1 MNLAIDKN
9 QLLKTYEAMK
19 QEIQYSSSTR
29 YISTL
34 EEAQEHIILRE
45 AQLKS
50 VIEISE
56 KILKRFDSWLNSKD
70 LISRGDLSTI
80 DLKIKLQDLQT
91 QFVSA
96 EESLKA
102 SRSEVKTLKL
112 EIDKLEKNQGSNN
125 LFTVELYQS
134 EIEDLKRDYDEK
146 ISILEGIFLDR

>member
-1 MNLAIDKN
+1 M
-9 QLLKTYEAMK
+9 
-19 QEIQYSSSTR
+19 
-29 YISTL
+29 
-34 EEAQEHIILRE
+34 
-45 AQLKS
+45 
-50 VIEISE
+50 
-56 KILKRFDSWLNSKD
+56 NSKD